1 MADINFQTLYA
12 LQDTVLSLIF
22 AEDTLFYLTGGT
34 CLHRFYF
41 GKRYS
46 DDLDCFTSANNLFR
60 DEVRDLLDRF
70 SCESLQVQIL
80 ADTRD
85 FVRLT
90 VRNTLSIDLVNDRV
104 FRYGKNV
111 HNAQGFHLDNLEN
124 IAANKICA
132 LFGRDEPKDVFDVL
146 TIYSSNKVDWEIVL
160 AAASKKCVFDG
171 ELLEYR
177 LRSFP
182 LELLDLLNI
191 PDPEVLIAMKTA
203 YPSMLEHICTLV

>member
-1 MADINFQTLYA
+1 MADLNFQARYA

-22 AEDTLFYLTGGT
+22 AEESVFYLTGGT

-46 DDLDCFTSANNLFR
+46 DDLDFFTGANNLFR
-60 DEVRDLLDRF
+60 DEVRVLLDRF
-70 SCESLQVQIL
+70 RSESLEFHIL

-90 VRNTLSIDLVNDRV
+90 VHNSLRIDLVNDRV

-111 HNAQGFHLDNLEN
+111 LHAQKFHLDNLEN

-132 LFGRDEPKDVFDVL
+132 LFGRDDPKDVFDIV
-146 TIYSSNKVDWEIVL
+146 TICSSQRVDWEIVL

-171 ELLEYR
+171 ELLEFR

-182 LELLDLLNI
+182 LELLDLLNV
-191 PDPEVLIAMKTA
+191 PDSEVLPAIKAA
-203 YPSMLEHICTLV
+203 YPSMLEHICTRV